1 MPDAKKKNK
10 NKKKKDSFVVRMKK
24 RGREFKSLGQILV
37 NEPRAF
43 LRALLNVIRR
53 SLRTLWDARGGGCYA
68 FGFVVTFIW
77 LEIRMF
83 VDDIFEAT
91 GIGDFFSE
99 QLLEMLFRYIGE
111 SFQNTIKAFI
121 WPVYIIEISPTWGVG
136 FLVAF
141 YFIFTRLIKK
151 PLEAW
156 LFHDDDAECSTVS
169 NPTQD
174 KSA

>member
-1 MPDAKKKNK
+1 MPRAKKKR
-10 NKKKKDSFVVRMKK
+10 KKDPFVVRMKK

-43 LRALLNVIRR
+43 PGALLNVIRR

-68 FGFVVTFIW
+68 FGFVLTFIW

-91 GIGDFFSE
+91 SIGNFFSE

-121 WPVYIIEISPTWGVG
+121 WPVYVIEASPQWGTG
-136 FLVAF
+136 FLIVF
-141 YFIFTRLIKK
+141 YFVFTRLLKA

-156 LFHDDDAECSTVS
+156 LFHDDESPGETRSASSEVS
-169 NPTQD
+169 ND
-174 KSA
+174 C

>member
-1 MPDAKKKNK
+1 MPDAKKKR
-10 NKKKKDSFVVRMKK
+10 KKDSFVVRMKK
-24 RGREFKSLGQILV
+24 RGREFKSLGQTLA
-37 NEPRAF
+37 NEPKQF
-43 LRALLNVIRR
+43 PRALLNVIRR

-68 FGFVVTFIW
+68 FGFVLTFVW

-91 GIGDFFSE
+91 SIGDFFSE
-99 QLLEMLFRYIGE
+99 QLLEILFRYIGE

-136 FLVAF
+136 ILVAF
-141 YFIFTRLIKK
+141 YFVFTRLIKQ

-156 LFHDDDAECSTVS
+156 LFHDDELPSNAET
-169 NPTQD
+169 NE
-174 KSA
+174 